1 MALTLNLALTSNPRT
16 RPVIAGRA
24 KPQGIELNTTVLTPG
39 EIFSRLLRSD
49 EFDAAEMSLASLL
62 MALAGGDDRFI
73 GIPVFTTKRFFHT
86 NILVRRDAGIEGPA
100 DLKGKRVGLPEYQ
113 QTAAVWIRGFLQ
125 SECGVA
131 PRDMEF
137 WMERAPEESNVNTAF
152 TAPPGVTV
160 HFVPRAKSLGA
171 MMVSGE
177 LQACLIYY
185 GGMQGER
192 STENLQANPAIKR
205 LFPDRAAEGARYFQK
220 SGIYPINHGMVIR
233 RKLALAH
240 PEIAANLLDAFA
252 KASAIADKERMEH
265 VANHFDAGLLPARD
279 RGALETPLFT
289 HGIAANRK
297 TLEAIAAYCCEQALT
312 PRVLALDEIFA
323 AGTLDS

>member
-1 MALTLNLALTSNPRT
+1 MALKLSVALTANPRT

-24 KPQGIELNTTVLTPG
+24 APEEIELSTTVLGPG

-62 MALAGGDDRFI
+62 MALAAGDDRFI

-86 NILVRRDAGIEGPA
+86 NILVRRDAGIDSPA
-100 DLKGKRVGLPEYQ
+100 DLRGKRVGLPEYQ

-125 SECGVA
+125 SEYGVA

-160 HFVPRAKSLGA
+160 HHVPQEKNLGA

-185 GGMQGER
+185 GGMAGER
-192 STENLQANPAIKR
+192 STEDLSANPAIKR

-233 RKLALAH
+233 RK
-240 PEIAANLLDAFA
+240 IAQQQPWVAMNLLKAFA
-252 KASAIADKERMEH
+252 RASAIADKERMEH
-265 VANHFDAGLLPARD
+265 VANHFDAGLLPGRD
-279 RGALETPLFT
+279 RGALETSLFT

-297 TLEAIAAYCCEQALT
+297 TLEAIATYCCEQALT

-323 AGTLDS
+323 ASTLSS